1 MDIEAR
7 IRAFIGSNFYIPDMN
22 QVSDET
28 SLVEGGL
35 IDSTGVL
42 ELITF
47 LESDLGIDV
56 EDADVVPENM
66 DSIAHIARYVARKQA
81 AAALGAG
88 AAAG

>member
-1 MDIEAR
+1 MDIEGR

-35 IDSTGVL
+35 VDSTGVL

-66 DSIAHIARYVARKQA
+66 DSIARIARYVARKQA
-81 AAALGAG
+81 AALGAV